1 MELISQQLSG
11 FDQAS
16 AEGACN
22 VAYDEQVS
30 YNSHPDSK
38 PGKYTI
44 NTRLYLLHY

>member
-16 AEGACN
+16 AEGTCN

-30 YNSHPDSK
+30 YNSHPHSK
-38 PGKYTI
+38 PGNYTIKYT
-44 NTRLYLLHY
+44 YVLH